1 MNNIITIFLL
11 VFANYSFAQIQLSWK
26 DLEDVEFSDLYVQEL
41 DEYVLY
47 PNYGMDVMALN
58 GQEVILTGYVLE
70 IDPSKGFYV
79 LSKGPFASCFFCGKG
94 GPETV
99 AELVLKS
106 NNDKFF
112 MDEFAS
118 IKGKLI
124 LNPDDIYRCI
134 YIIEDAERYNQPLRP
149 RPEPEQIQHQL
160 HE

>member
-11 VFANYSFAQIQLSWK
+11 VFANYSFAQVQLSWK

-79 LSKGPFASCFFCGKG
+79 LSKGPFASCFFCGGG
-94 GPETV
+94 GPETIVELELKNKSQYFMMDEV
-99 AELVLKS
+99 ATIKGVLK
-106 NNDKFF
+106 
-112 MDEFAS
+112 
-118 IKGKLI
+118 
-124 LNPDDIYRCI
+124 LNADDIYQCV
-134 YIIEDAERYNQPLRP
+134 YILQNAEVSR
-149 RPEPEQIQHQL
+149 
-160 HE
+160 

>member
-1 MNNIITIFLL
+1 MHKYFIFFLL
-11 VFANYSFAQIQLSWK
+11 FISKFSFSQIEISWQ
-26 DLEDVEFSDLYVQEL
+26 DLEDVEFSEVYVDEVDEYILFPHFGLDVREL
-41 DEYVLY
+41 D
-47 PNYGMDVMALN
+47 A
-58 GQEVILTGYVLE
+58 QEVVLSGYILALDPDKGY
-70 IDPSKGFYV
+70 YV

-149 RPEPEQIQHQL
+149 RPEPEQIPHQL

>member
-1 MNNIITIFLL
+1 MYKFLFFSFL
-11 VFANYSFAQIQLSWK
+11 FSFNLSFAQTEISWK
-26 DLEDVEFSDLYVQEL
+26 DLEDVEFEDVFF
-41 DEYVLY
+41 DEVDDFIAY
-47 PNYGMDVMALN
+47 PYF
-58 GQEVILTGYVLE
+58 GQSVKNLSGVEVSLTGYILAL
-70 IDPSKGFYV
+70 DPDEGYYI

-149 RPEPEQIQHQL
+149 RPEPDQIQHQL